1 MQEFLNVL
9 IHQFEFIFFFWGG
22 GVYSWIEDRI
32 YKLTYSAVIFY
43 LLFGVPMTNFGSLS
57 RDSLI
62 HPMLITASLSFFVS
76 EVTDNLITTSFYKIE
91 EDRNEI
97 HRPTEHSHKK

>member
-1 MQEFLNVL
+1 MEEFLNVL
-9 IHQFEFIFFFWGG
+9 IHQFEFFFFFFFEF
-22 GVYSWIEDRI
+22 YSWIEDRI

-43 LLFGVPMTNFGSLS
+43 LLFGFPMTNFGSLS

-91 EDRNEI
+91 EDRKET